1 MNEQHFGLGAF
12 ESPKDYRTIE
22 SDAVMSVPLTTGG
35 YDYLPE
41 EIEHQHKVGIC
52 CSISLVQMAQKYHKK
67 KYSPDFFYLIMKKF
81 VDQNWIEGSSL
92 LTALKAANKYGFLPA
107 EDFVYVGEK
116 DRFLSY
122 GEYIKKLQAIPDEEI
137 NRLLTLCENK
147 LPGYTSVNVSVPE
160 KIAAAIQNSDVGILT
175 RYNVGNEW
183 WTPSWSKNDINPLRP
198 PKQIVS
204 GHAIVG
210 SLYRFNEKKLIRLSN
225 TWGTEWCDLGEA
237 DTYHEDYPMQEAWI
251 PHFSKAPEIVINRP
265 SLPKHQPLT
274 RNLYVGS
281 IGDDVM
287 RLQMVFK
294 KEGLANYEPT
304 GYFGYKTL
312 ASAIAYQKKYGITP
326 ALGYVYEKTRS
337 HINKKYFN

>member
-1 MNEQHFGLGAF
+1 MKLEQPFGAGAF
-12 ESPKDYRTIE
+12 ESIKDYRTIE

-52 CSISLVQMAQKYHKK
+52 TSISLVQMANKFHKT
-67 KYSPDFFYLIMKKF
+67 KYSPDFHYLIQKKF

-92 LTALKAANKYGFLPA
+92 LSSLKTANKYGFLPL
-107 EDFVYVGEK
+107 EDFVWVSEQ
-116 DRFLSY
+116 DRYLSY
-122 GEYIKKLQAIPDEEI
+122 SAYIEKLKAIPDEEI
-137 NRLLTLCENK
+137 NRLLALCENK
-147 LPGYTSVNVSVPE
+147 LKGYTFVNVTVPE

-183 WTPSWSKNDINPLRP
+183 WTPSWDKKDINPLKA

-225 TWGTEWCDLGEA
+225 TWGKDWCDQGEA

-265 SLPKHQPLT
+265 SLPVHQPLT
-274 RNLYVGS
+274 RNLTLMMT
-281 IGDDVM
+281 GDDVM
-287 RLQMVFK
+287 RLQRVL
-294 KEGLANYEPT
+294 GVSPT
-304 GYFGYKTL
+304 GFFWYKTQ
-312 ASAIAYQKKYGITP
+312 SAVIAYQKKHGITP
-326 ALGYVYEKTRS
+326 AVGFVGPITRAQL
-337 HINKKYFN
+337 NKEFFS